1 MRSVND
7 IFIASLL
14 GVALGLG
21 CGPAEAF
28 GLQVVADTPSE
39 AIDQEVR
46 EMELLVAQAKVA
58 SGAPASTERAAVGPA
73 RGAPELQ
80 GAGKGRWGLL
90 GETIAQLLP
99 TSELGRGESKDENLG
114 VRGVRGVA
122 GGLADQGVVG
132 EGAIDGKMNVGAD
145 IGAGVENDAGGAS
158 GEVPVW
164 QQLARPSAAHA
175 LLDVFAG
182 TWSVEGKFD
191 TGPGEPP
198 ATATGTMTT
207 TWTLGKRWLR
217 QEYSGNM
224 PALGAF
230 AGIGYLGFDNA
241 QQRFISTWM
250 DTLSTSVITS
260 AGTFNDSTGVFTLV
274 GQFAAPGGQM
284 FSQKQVVTVQ
294 SRDRY
299 SIVLILVSP
308 DGSESRTGEVR
319 YVRSGGVRTFT
330 SVREGER

>member
-7 IFIASLL
+7 IFIAPLM
-14 GVALGLG
+14 GVALGLA
-21 CGPAEAF
+21 CGPGTAF
-28 GLQVVADTPSE
+28 GLQVVADTPSDVIE
-39 AIDQEVR
+39 QEVR
-46 EMELLVAQAKVA
+46 EMELLVAQAKAA
-58 SGAPASTERAAVGPA
+58 SGASAPTGRAAVGRA
-73 RGAPELQ
+73 RGAPALQ

-99 TSELGRGESKDENLG
+99 TSEPVRGKSKDENL
-114 VRGVRGVA
+114 GVRGVA

-145 IGAGVENDAGGAS
+145 GGAGVESDAGGAS

-175 LLDVFAG
+175 LLDVFVG

-230 AGIGYLGFDNA
+230 SGIGYLGFDNA

-260 AGTFNDSTGVFTLV
+260 AGTFNNSTGVFTLV